1 MPEPQACI
9 EARSPAARRNSAMR
23 QHYEALCKSEMAKQ
37 GKGGRRR
44 GTKKAGRRHR
54 RKTSRR

>member
-9 EARSPAARRNSAMR
+9 EARSVPMKINPLKRK
-23 QHYEALCKSEMAKQ
+23 QLDKLCEYERAKQ
-37 GKGGRRR
+37 GNGGRRR